1 MAITAGKAEQTVRAF
16 YQAYLTERD
25 LEKTMSFL
33 DEKIFWAGTG
43 WRQFVSGAKAAEEF
57 LRDELRESPGYTVRL
72 SHIREQLLSGDS
84 ACFFC
89 AVEAVR
95 EQQKGPDI
103 ILETWATAVCHMQ
116 GEACK
121 IMSLHASLS
130 PFDDVSRQT
139 GAEIVEKEHQARI
152 YDHLFHSV
160 LCGIVQY
167 YLRPDCG
174 VTYKSANQEAMRIFG
189 YEAEAFW
196 AKKDWNLRNL
206 IAAEDRERILREAG
220 QLNEIGDKND
230 YEYRVCRQDKSV
242 CWIIGNAQVI
252 DRDGDTLLVQSVF
265 INIDK
270 SKNAEI
276 ENQLL
281 SERVEAGNLLLRMA
295 LEHTTTCEFYY
306 YPQERLGVFPER
318 TCRQYHC
325 RERYE
330 DMPESLAQDLVAE
343 KWGGA
348 YYQMFDHIHKGR
360 DTGCAEFRAR
370 DGVTWCRIT
379 MSVVSRAQDKTPT
392 LIVGIIEDITMA
404 KEMELALE
412 DAHTRDELTG
422 LYNREAG
429 IRRVKDYMRRKES
442 ARSGCMMLLDMD
454 DFARVNQEEGRVFA
468 DAVLQDVARVLRL
481 ETGPEDIQVRLGGD
495 EFMLFLKD
503 CGKRRAM
510 TLGHR
515 IVGKIKALL
524 PDNPN
529 VAVSASLGLCQ
540 VSANHEYDAL
550 YRCVE
555 STLQYVKANGKGRA
569 CCYQDASDALGS
581 MLTQLYT
588 DEYLFNEIEDG
599 IGYREDDLVAFA
611 LELLGKSRKLD
622 DAIHLLLSRIG
633 KSLELDRVSIAEMNA
648 EYLSIRY
655 TYQWVR
661 FSADA
666 QSKRAIYLNREQ
678 LDSIVDFYDEE
689 GFSNYVN
696 QTELAMPV
704 SRHIAIWNQ
713 GAYAGSVGFESR
725 DNGYQWTEERKKT
738 AKELTKI
745 IASFIMKARA
755 DSVSRAK
762 SEFLSRM
769 SHEIRTPMNAISGMT
784 AIAKTVAGDRK
795 KTLECLEKIEYANS
809 YLLDLINDVLD
820 MSRIESGKME
830 ADYEDVDLRAFWEK
844 LRVLISPQAGEKGV
858 SLTLNNAY
866 EENRVVR
873 ADSLRLNQ
881 VLVNIVGNAVKFTE
895 SGGSVTVTMEPVAV
909 ESDLVRLRFSVRDT
923 GIGIDKRDLER
934 IFNAFEQAQANS
946 KYGGTG
952 LGLAISSRLVQ
963 MMGGVLEVKSEL
975 GKGTEFYFT
984 LPLRYSSRR
993 VIEKPQEEPAN
1004 PVDFVGLRLLLAEDN
1019 LLNREIAETILRMNG
1034 FTVESAENGEEAV
1047 KLFESHV
1054 PGYYNA
1060 VLMDIRM
1067 PVMDGLE
1074 ATRTIRTL
1082 GKADSTTIPIIAMT
1096 ANAFDE
1102 DSRKSMENG
1111 MNGHLTKPLVIDRLF
1126 SLLQACL
1133 AVPEKR
1139 GEGGQPD

>member
-1 MAITAGKAEQTVRAF
+1 MAMTAGKTEETVRAF

-33 DEKIFWAGTG
+33 DENILWADAGRRELADG
-43 WRQFVSGAKAAEEF
+43 PQAVLQI
-57 LRDELRESPGYTVRL
+57 LRDELREDASYAVRL
-72 SHIREQLLSGDS
+72 RDTREQILSEDS
-84 ACFFC
+84 AVFFC
-89 AVEAVR
+89 VVEAVQKQ
-95 EQQKGPDI
+95 EKGPDI
-103 ILETWATAVCHMQ
+103 ILESRVTAVCRMR

-121 IMSLHASLS
+121 IVSLHASVL
-130 PFDDVSRQT
+130 PLDDGGQQR
-139 GAEIVEKEHQARI
+139 GAAIVEKDNQARI

-167 YLRPDCG
+167 YLRPDG
-174 VTYKSANQEAMRIFG
+174 SAAYKSANQEAIRIFG
-189 YEAEAFW
+189 YDAESFW
-196 AKKDWNLRNL
+196 AKKDWNLRYL
-206 IAAEDRERILREAG
+206 IAEEDRERILREAG
-220 QLNEIGDKND
+220 QLHNIGDKND
-230 YEYRVCRQDKSV
+230 YEYRVFRRDKSV

-252 DRDGDTLLVQSVF
+252 DRDGDTLLIQSVF

-281 SERVEAGNLLLRMA
+281 SEQVEAGNLLLRMA

-306 YPQERLGVFPER
+306 YPQERLGIFPQR

-330 DMPESLAQDLVAE
+330 DMPESLARDLVAE

-348 YYQMFDHIHKGR
+348 YYQMFDHIHQGR

-370 DGVTWCRIT
+370 DGMTWCRIT
-379 MSVVSRAQDKTPT
+379 MSVVSRAEDKNPT

-429 IRRVKDYMRRKES
+429 IGKVKEYMRRKDP
-442 ARSGCMMLLDMD
+442 ARPCCMMLLDMD
-454 DFARVNQEEGRVFA
+454 NFAVVNSEEGRVFA
-468 DAVLQDVARVLRL
+468 DAVLQDVARVLRS
-481 ETGPEDIQVRLGGD
+481 ETGPEDIQIRLGGD

-503 CGKRRAM
+503 CGKRQA
-510 TLGHR
+510 TAAGQR
-515 IVGKIKALL
+515 ITEKIKALL
-524 PDNPN
+524 PDNPD
-529 VAVSASLGLCQ
+529 VRVSASLGLCQ
-540 VSANHEYDAL
+540 VSAAQEYNEL
-550 YRCVE
+550 YRCAE

-569 CCYQDASDALGS
+569 CCYLDTSNALGS

-588 DEYLFNEIEDG
+588 DEYLFNEIEES

-622 DAIHLLLSRIG
+622 DAISLLLSRIG
-633 KSLELDRVSIAEMNA
+633 KSLQLDRVSIAEMNA

-661 FSADA
+661 SSGDS
-666 QSKRAIYLNREQ
+666 QTKRAIYLSREQ
-678 LDSIVDFYDEE
+678 LDSILDFYDED

-696 QTELAMPV
+696 PTESAMPV

-725 DNGYQWTEERKKT
+725 DPGYQWTQERKKT

-755 DSVSRAK
+755 DSVSKAK

-769 SHEIRTPMNAISGMT
+769 SHEIRTPMNAVSGMT
-784 AIAKTVAGDRK
+784 AIAKTVAGDRE

-820 MSRIESGKME
+820 MSRIESGKMV
-830 ADYEDVDLRAFWEK
+830 ADYGDVDLRAFWEK
-844 LRVLISPQAGEKGV
+844 LQVLMSPQAEQKGI
-858 SLTLNNAY
+858 SLTLKNAY
-866 EENRVVR
+866 EENRLVR
-873 ADSLRLNQ
+873 ADHLHLNQ

-895 SGGSVTVTMEPVAV
+895 PGGSVTVAMEPVAL
-909 ESDLVRLRFSVRDT
+909 ESDLVRIRFSVRDT
-923 GIGIDKRDLER
+923 GIGIEKRDLGR

-963 MMGGVLEVKSEL
+963 MMGGVLEVKSKR
-975 GKGTEFYFT
+975 GVGTEFYFT
-984 LPLRYSSRR
+984 LSFPYSSHQALP
-993 VIEKPQEEPAN
+993 KAPEEPAR
-1004 PVDFVGLRLLLAEDN
+1004 PVDFVGLRILLAEDN
-1019 LLNREIAETILRMNG
+1019 ALNREIAETILQMNG
-1034 FTVESAENGEEAV
+1034 FTVESAENGEDAV
-1047 KLFESHV
+1047 KLFGSHA
-1054 PGYYNA
+1054 PGYYDA

-1082 GKADSTTIPIIAMT
+1082 GKADSVSIPIIAMT

-1111 MNGHLTKPLVIDRLF
+1111 MNGHLTKPLVIDNLF
-1126 SLLQACL
+1126 ALLRECL
-1133 AVPEKR
+1133 EIP
-1139 GEGGQPD
+1139 GTNQ